1 MLFRTENPVAD
12 AEAYYNYLEDNQPKE
27 EEPEFVGYCFGC
39 GDEINSDE
47 DYIYYDGEYF
57 CVDCVEE
64 LVEYIVED
72 SEVVQSDGDWTIT
85 NKHFRIGAEVN
96 GRTGDIVYTF
106 STSLILSGH
115 MEKEY
120 FDTFVSE
127 VEEVSELIKK
137 GVI

>member
-1 MLFRTENPVAD
+1 MLFRSENPVAD
-12 AEAYYNYLEDNQPKE
+12 AEAYYNYLEDNQMDE
-27 EEPEFVGYCFGC
+27 IEIIGYCTGC
-39 GDEINSDE
+39 GEPITAE
-47 DYIYYDGEYF
+47 DDHIEWDAEMF
-57 CVDCVEE
+57 CENCIEE

-72 SEVVQSDGDWTIT
+72 STAVQSDGDWTIT

-96 GRTGDIVYTF
+96 GKTGDITYTF